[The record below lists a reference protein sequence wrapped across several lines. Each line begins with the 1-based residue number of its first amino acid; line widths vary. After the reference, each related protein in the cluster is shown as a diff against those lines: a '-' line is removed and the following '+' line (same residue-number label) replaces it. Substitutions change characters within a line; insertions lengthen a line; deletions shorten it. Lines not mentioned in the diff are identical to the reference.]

1 MAEPAITQ
9 DEQRL
14 KQRAMRRL
22 AIALT
27 LIAAAIVAL
36 ALLDRYNASLRKSEP
51 ISPPPRETPEVL
63 PRPPAA
69 TPSTPPSSSEEQAK
83 RPPPPPPPVVSN
95 QELPSEPSSAPPATP
110 EPAEKKPAAPSTPGK
125 PPSSAERP
133 AAAAPEQK
141 AAPATAQKPAP
152 ASEQKAAPAAE
163 QKAAPSSPHTKP
175 AAPSAA
181 PAPSEATSSNKGFLV
196 QVGVFM
202 SAANAR
208 KLQEKLAEKGI
219 PTHTETR
226 IVVGPFKDRAEADAV
241 TRQLKEMGMDGVV
254 IAPPGTQ

>member
-51 ISPPPRETPEVL
+51 VSAPPRETPEVL
-63 PRPPAA
+63 PRPPTA
-69 TPSTPPSSSEEQAK
+69 TPSTPPPSSEEQAK
-83 RPPPPPPPVVSN
+83 RPPSPPPPVVSN
-95 QELPSEPSSAPPATP
+95 QELPSEPSPATP
-110 EPAEKKPAAPSTPGK
+110 EPAEKKPTAPTTPAK
-125 PPSSAERP
+125 TPASAERP
-133 AAAAPEQK
+133 AATAPEQK
-141 AAPATAQKPAP
+141 AAPTVA
-152 ASEQKAAPAAE
+152 QKAAPAPEQKTAPAPE
-163 QKAAPSSPHTKP
+163 QKAAPSSPTAK
-175 AAPSAA
+175 PSAA
-181 PAPSEATSSNKGFLV
+181 PAPSEAAASSKGFLV

-254 IAPPGTQ
+254 IAPPGTP

>member
-51 ISPPPRETPEVL
+51 VSAPPRETPQVL
-63 PRPPAA
+63 PRPPTA
-69 TPSTPPSSSEEQAK
+69 TPSTPPPSSEEQAK

-95 QELPSEPSSAPPATP
+95 QELPSEPSPATP
-110 EPAEKKPAAPSTPGK
+110 ESAEKKPAAPTTPAK
-125 PPSSAERP
+125 PPTSAERP
-133 AAAAPEQK
+133 T
-141 AAPATAQKPAP
+141 APAPDQKTAPAVAQKPAP
-152 ASEQKAAPAAE
+152 APEQKLAPLSPTA
-163 QKAAPSSPHTKP
+163 KPS
-175 AAPSAA
+175 APSAA
-181 PAPSEATSSNKGFLV
+181 PTPSETTPSNKGFLV